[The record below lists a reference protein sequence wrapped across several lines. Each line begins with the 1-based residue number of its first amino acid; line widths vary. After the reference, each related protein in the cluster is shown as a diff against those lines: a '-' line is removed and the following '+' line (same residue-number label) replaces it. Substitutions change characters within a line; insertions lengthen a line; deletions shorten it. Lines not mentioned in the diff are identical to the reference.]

1 MAAKSRGRHP
11 STSSTP
17 RRRLAYRLSLV
28 ALIAVAAIVLGVS
41 ARRDAGSVTAQRAII
56 TLCAARAADATGAPS
71 YQIYQAA
78 LVPLRQLVGRL
89 ERQDPIRARRL
100 ARSLSWLETALDGH
114 AWDVPLST
122 FADDVMRQVEAVAPA
137 LGEDVR
143 RVC

>member
-1 MAAKSRGRHP
+1 MLAKSPGRRP

-41 ARRDAGSVTAQRAII
+41 TRRDAGSATAQRAIFS
-56 TLCAARAADATGAPS
+56 LCAARVADAKGGPS

-78 LVPLRQLVGRL
+78 LVPLRELVGRL
-89 ERQDPIRARRL
+89 ERQDPIRGRRL
-100 ARSLSWLETALDGH
+100 AHSLSWLETALDGH

-143 RVC
+143 AVC